1 MARRPLPPLHSLP
14 GFEAAARLGS
24 FTLAAEELHLTQ
36 GAISLQI
43 RDLERYLGAPVFRRL
58 TRRIELTEK
67 GREFFQVVET
77 SLRDIEEAA
86 REFSPATASKP
97 LVVSVLPTI
106 ANVWLLPRL
115 HNFSKLHP
123 DVEVRVVLSIEPVDF
138 KRGDADIAIRVG
150 RLPGRHYD
158 RWMPRISLNMVTD
171 WEGIDADELFPD
183 VLVPVCAP
191 DLLAGGPAL
200 EGPAD
205 LLRHQLIHTASRK
218 HAWPDWLAAQ
228 HVKAPRQERDSPA
241 FGHFFMAMDAARQ
254 GNGVAIVP
262 EILLTGSES
271 GDLVSPL
278 PQRVPSAGEYYL
290 LIPDA
295 RLDDRTV
302 RDFRIWLLSEVART
316 AHGPTI
322 ARAPGKAPPL
332 AAVS

>member
-36 GAISLQI
+36 GAISRQI

-58 TRRIELTEK
+58 TRRIELTEQ
-67 GREFFQVVET
+67 GREFFQVVEA
-77 SLRDIEEAA
+77 SLRDIENAA
-86 REFSPATASKP
+86 RELGPETASKR

-115 HNFSKLHP
+115 HLFSELYP
-123 DVEVRVVLSIEPVDF
+123 DVELRVVLSIEPVDF
-138 KRGDADIAIRVG
+138 QRGEADIAIRVG

-158 RWMPRISLNMVTD
+158 RRMPRISLNMVTNWD
-171 WEGIDADELFPD
+171 GIEADELFPD
-183 VLVPVCAP
+183 ILVPVCAP
-191 DLLAGGPAL
+191 DLLASGPAL
-200 EGPAD
+200 EGPSD

-218 HAWPDWLAAQ
+218 YAWPDWLAAL
-228 HVKAPRQERDSPA
+228 HVKAPRQRRASPA

-262 EILLTGSES
+262 EILLIGSKGGS
-271 GDLVSPL
+271 LVSPL

-290 LIPDA
+290 LIPEA
-295 RLDDRTV
+295 RLDDQTV
-302 RDFRIWLLSEVART
+302 RDFRSWLLSEVART
-316 AHGPTI
+316 ALGPNI
-322 ARAPGKAPPL
+322 RQARGAPEL
-332 AAVS
+332 AVAS